1 MSQEGVRVRRRD
13 KATMLRL
20 ARQGMAV
27 LTRLV
32 REGGATRDR
41 YRAAAGGLGSRES
54 WTRLYGAPAPEPDRA
69 P

>member
-13 KATMLRL
+13 KATMVRL
-20 ARQGMAV
+20 GRQGMAV

-41 YRAAAGGLGSRES
+41 YRSAAGGLGSRDS
-54 WTRLYGAPAPEPDRA
+54 WTRLYGAPSPGPDRA